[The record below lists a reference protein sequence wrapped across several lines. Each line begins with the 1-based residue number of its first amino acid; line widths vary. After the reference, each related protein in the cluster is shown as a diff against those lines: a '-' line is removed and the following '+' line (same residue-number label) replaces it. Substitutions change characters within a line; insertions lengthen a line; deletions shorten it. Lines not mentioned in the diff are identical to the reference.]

1 MAADEDI
8 DPRQFVRWL
17 FSLKLSLKA
26 ASWRLYRLAARAR
39 ILALPHVASPE
50 AVSLLDGDVGGGP
63 DELRPPEPG
72 QQEVDHGKP
81 GWARRIAKPHFDTVL
96 ASLPLLSRSKMVVP
110 LQDWMVAGATTG
122 LQPAEWA
129 TAFLEMWQDPKQ
141 PQERRVWLH
150 VVNAKGEHSAYRTL
164 DISNF
169 SEAAYAAVDRM
180 VKQAMAWSSANEF
193 DRRRS
198 QCTQLLAHAFAALD
212 RRQRQR
218 CSLETLHHQFVHN
231 AKTKYPRAGV
241 AALVGYVGNE
251 AAVGRGK
258 RRLAWPDQKINELP
272 LPMAEEVTHMRAR
285 LELYEQR
292 REVSRLREALK
303 ERRRRRKAAVAL
315 KSGADEGRGPPG

>member
-1 MAADEDI
+1 
-8 DPRQFVRWL
+8 
-17 FSLKLSLKA
+17 
-26 ASWRLYRLAARAR
+26 
-39 ILALPHVASPE
+39 
-50 AVSLLDGDVGGGP
+50 
-63 DELRPPEPG
+63 
-72 QQEVDHGKP
+72 
-81 GWARRIAKPHFDTVL
+81 
-96 ASLPLLSRSKMVVP
+96 
-110 LQDWMVAGATTG
+110 
-122 LQPAEWA
+122 
-129 TAFLEMWQDPKQ
+129 
-141 PQERRVWLH
+141 
-150 VVNAKGEHSAYRTL
+150 
-164 DISNF
+164 
-169 SEAAYAAVDRM
+169 
-180 VKQAMAWSSANEF
+180 
-193 DRRRS
+193 
-198 QCTQLLAHAFAALD
+198 LD

-218 CSLETLHHQFVHN
+218 CSLETLHHQFVQN